1 MDIIDVYLERHGALR
16 AQIAALEAPFKRPHG
31 VGWDDCLALD
41 HKALLRDVG
50 AFFDAFREHEASEEE
65 MFAEASDRI
74 RLDPA
79 TRAAFE
85 KGRRAVADIMKLFG
99 AVAFTCDG
107 EHVHRVRELLSRM
120 REEVEAHLAFEERIL
135 FPLAR
140 EALPPALLAELA
152 DRVLHGHGPSA
163 R

>member
-1 MDIIDVYLERHGALR
+1 MDIIDVFLERHGELR
-16 AQIAALEAPFKRPHG
+16 ARISELEAPFKRPHG
-31 VGWDDCLALD
+31 VGWDDLVTLD
-41 HKALLRDVG
+41 CQRMQRDIG
-50 AFFDAFREHEASEEE
+50 AFFEAFREHEASEDA
-65 MFAEASDRI
+65 MFAEAADRI

-79 TRAAFE
+79 TREAFE

-120 REEVEAHLAFEERIL
+120 REEVEAHLAYEEKVL

-140 EALPPALLAELA
+140 EGLPAALLTELA
-152 DRVLHGHGPSA
+152 DRLLHGHSA